1 LDVASVIP
9 QVGGHV
15 TSLSL
20 SVCTHSTWA
29 VVGSP
34 STTTGSIETRGLSAP
49 KNLIIIRANALL
61 WLVHMYICIYVRFWT
76 CILPIE
82 CCAVGL
88 FGWRRLSLWSVGGCP
103 SLVSQG
109 QGDIQEEEVPFFFFF
124 VLFLLLVVWPPGW
137 DLSPGRQGNDAVD
150 SQTTEITHNSRPSL
164 SFFA

>member
-1 LDVASVIP
+1 MSPVLFRRLV
-9 QVGGHV
+9 V
-15 TSLSL
+15 TSPLSLSL
-20 SVCTHSTWA
+20 SAHTHSTWA

-124 VLFLLLVVWPPGW
+124 LFCSCCWLFGLLAG
-137 DLSPGRQGNDAVD
+137 
-150 SQTTEITHNSRPSL
+150 TSL
-164 SFFA
+164 LADKEMMQLIVKPQK